1 MRRLLVANRGEIARR
16 VIATCRRLGIE
27 TVAVCSDADAEAPFV
42 READLA
48 VGLPGESA
56 TDTYLRGDLIV
67 AAALRS
73 GADAVHPGYGFLSEN
88 ADFARAVVDAG
99 LTWIGPEPD
108 SIAAMGSKIRAKEL
122 MRAAGVP
129 VLDPVGPDPDSYPA
143 LVKASAGGGGGRG
156 MRIAR
161 DPAELPA
168 ALAAARA
175 EADSAFG
182 DPAVFVE
189 PYLDQARHIEVQ
201 VLADRHGTCWVLG
214 ERDCSIQRRHQKIV
228 EETPAPGISDEL
240 RSGLHRAGADAAKA
254 IGYVGAGTV
263 EFLVAVDPVDG
274 SGRPYFLE
282 MNTRLQVE
290 HPVTE
295 CVTALDLVAWQ
306 IAIAEGVRLPPE
318 PPTPQGHAIEVRLY
332 AEDPAD
338 DWRPQTG
345 LVRAFDVPD
354 VDARFGV
361 GGEAPGGAAPIGA
374 GRGGRGRGGLGRG
387 GGLRLDSGVEAGDSI
402 GVHYDPMLAKLIAWA
417 PTRVEAIRRLASG
430 LRRTRIHGVTTN
442 RDLLVRILA
451 DSDFAT
457 GAIHTGLLAD
467 RLAEWTPPLL
477 DQDQRARMAVA
488 AALAQATAAQAAA
501 RVQSRIPA
509 GWRNLASQPRRVRYR
524 VEGIGDAG
532 SHDTGAGSHGS
543 GAGVAYATERDR
555 FVVHD
560 PTGVVV
566 RDADPDRVT
575 LECDGVRETYSI
587 AIHPGGI
594 ADVDGPY
601 GSATLTRLPRFTDP
615 ADKVATPGSLLAP
628 MPGVVTRLHTA
639 EGEQVAAGAPVVT
652 LEAMKMQHE
661 IRAPV
666 AGVVTRL
673 DTAQGDQVDAGAVL
687 AVVDP
692 DPEKLSAAIR
702 PGARIA
708 ADNSV
713 EEEPT

>member
-1 MRRLLVANRGEIARR
+1 VGRLLVANRGEIARR
-16 VIATCRRLGIE
+16 VMATCRRLGIE
-27 TVAVCSDADAEAPFV
+27 TVAVCSDVDAGAPFV

-48 VGLPGESA
+48 VGLPGEA
-56 TDTYLRGDLIV
+56 VADTYLRGDLIV
-67 AAALRS
+67 AAALRA

-88 ADFARAVVDAG
+88 ADFARAVIDAG

-108 SIAAMGSKIRAKEL
+108 SIAAMGSKVRAKQL
-122 MRAAGVP
+122 MRDAGVP
-129 VLDPVGPDPDSYPA
+129 VLDPADDPDSYPV
-143 LVKASAGGGGGRG
+143 LVKASAGGGGRG
-156 MRIAR
+156 MRIVR
-161 DPAELPA
+161 DPAELES
-168 ALAAARA
+168 ALTAARA
-175 EADSAFG
+175 EAESAFG
-182 DPAVFVE
+182 DPTVFVE

-228 EETPAPGISDEL
+228 EETPAPGISDKL
-240 RSGLHRAGADAAKA
+240 RASLHRAGADAAKA

-263 EFLVAVDPVDG
+263 EFLVTVDPADG

-295 CVTALDLVAWQ
+295 CVTGLDLVGWQ
-306 IAIAEGVRLPPE
+306 IGIAEGVRLPPE

-345 LVRAFDVPD
+345 LVRALDVPD
-354 VDARFGV
+354 VDERFGV
-361 GGEAPGGAAPIGA
+361 GGG
-374 GRGGRGRGGLGRG
+374 G
-387 GGLRLDSGVEAGDSI
+387 GGLRLDSGVEADDSI

-417 PTRVEAIRRLASG
+417 PTRVQAIRRLASG
-430 LRRTRIHGVTTN
+430 LRRARIHGVTTN
-442 RDLLVRILA
+442 RDLLVRILT
-451 DSDFAT
+451 DPDFAT

-467 RLAEWTPPLL
+467 RLAEWAPPLL
-477 DQDQRARMAVA
+477 DQDQRARIAVA

-501 RVQSRIPA
+501 RVQSRIPS
-509 GWRNLASQPRRVRYR
+509 GWRNLASQPRQVRYR
-524 VEGIGDAG
+524 AEGTASIDI
-532 SHDTGAGSHGS
+532 
-543 GAGVAYATERDR
+543 AYATERDR
-555 FVVHD
+555 FVVLD
-560 PTGVVV
+560 PTGVIV
-566 RDADPDRVT
+566 RDANPDRVT
-575 LECDGVRETYSI
+575 LECDGVREAYSI
-587 AIHPGGI
+587 ASHPGGV

-639 EGEQVAAGAPVVT
+639 EGEQVAAGSPVVT

-673 DTAQGDQVDAGAVL
+673 DTAPGDQVDAGTVI
-687 AVVDP
+687 AVVDL
-692 DPEKLSAAIR
+692 DPEKLSAPR
-702 PGARIA
+702 PARA
-708 ADNSV
+708 WHGADNSAV
-713 EEEPT
+713 PEEEPT